1 MPCDFFATH
10 TYRVQTPLQNRL
22 AKCYKNADAV
32 KQSMKAYTLQNK
44 NILQGSYKNADAVK
58 QSMEAYSFQN
68 NILQGSYKNA
78 DAVKQSVE
86 AYSLQNNNIL
96 YGVEQDFKCSP
107 ESINITNVCPV
118 AAAF

>member
-1 MPCDFFATH
+1 MSDEVWGWRDYFTELATFICS
-10 TYRVQTPLQNRL
+10 TQFRFQSASKQYTEYCINRL
-22 AKCYKNADAV
+22 AKCYKNANAI
-32 KQSMKAYTLQNK
+32 KQSVEAYTLQNK
-44 NILQGSYKNADAVK
+44 
-58 QSMEAYSFQN
+58 

-86 AYSLQNNNIL
+86 AYSLQNNNVL
-96 YGVEQDFKCSP
+96 YGIEQDFKCSP